1 MARARSSIRE
11 LTGRRRCHVPTYRL
25 VADLNQFLR
34 GWRQYYRW
42 GNSTVR
48 FARIDRYVEERMAL
62 LLSKRHARSGRGY
75 GLKLLIG
82 SGNRLGLRQL
92 CSPGS
97 RPMTLTL
104 RRVSSLSRYRD
115 NDDYA
120 EQVIM
125 PRSRW
130 AASLSVLTGLSTGR
144 YSA

>member
-1 MARARSSIRE
+1 MTGWAITSSDTDGRGWPSSSRRRSCSRRSALGVIVRPRQPFDARSRTAQTS
-11 LTGRRRCHVPTYRL
+11 
-25 VADLNQFLR
+25 D
-34 GWRQYYRW
+34 
-42 GNSTVR
+42 
-48 FARIDRYVEERMAL
+48 
-62 LLSKRHARSGRGY
+62 
-75 GLKLLIG
+75 
-82 SGNRLGLRQL
+82 RQL